1 MSEEEGSAPS
11 RRGVGNRTLTQKYD
25 MSAVRA
31 IQTIEEK
38 LIASLAT
45 VYGCDADELPVEI
58 DSLEIFHA
66 SEPERIDLV
75 TAILKDAPGDVSE
88 AVNSFLDGLKELD
101 SKGVK
106 PVLK

>member
-1 MSEEEGSAPS
+1 MSEGEAAP

-25 MSAVRA
+25 MAAVRA

-38 LIASLAT
+38 LMASLGA

-58 DSLEIFHA
+58 DSLGIFHA
-66 SEPERIDLV
+66 GEADRRGIIDE
-75 TAILKDAPGDVSE
+75 ILKAAPGDVSE
-88 AVNSFLDGLKELD
+88 AVNTFLDELKALD
-101 SKGVK
+101 STGVK